1 MERHS
6 TAADIKH
13 VEMGRP
19 IDEAD
24 LERDGDGDGDG
35 DGNVR
40 GLLCNF
46 FYRSISFL
54 YNEVKSTE

>member
-54 YNEVKSTE
+54 YN